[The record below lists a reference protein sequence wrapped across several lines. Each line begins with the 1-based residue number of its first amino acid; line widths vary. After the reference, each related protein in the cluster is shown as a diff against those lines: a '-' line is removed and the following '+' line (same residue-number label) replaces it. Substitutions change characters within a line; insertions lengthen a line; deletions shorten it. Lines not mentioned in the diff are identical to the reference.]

1 LYPSGLRGLS
11 AKELFVGSNPT
22 KTSKKTCVIQIY
34 FVSLYQI
41 KKTMFKVNENS
52 ENQARVVWE
61 QITREWDCVTEDG
74 TEFQVRIVEDG
85 NGVEFWTN
93 LSNDGEVDSWY
104 QPEYDSELYIFI
116 GEILEEGW

>member
-1 LYPSGLRGLS
+1 LCNSN
-11 AKELFVGSNPT
+11 LFR
-22 KTSKKTCVIQIY
+22 I
-34 FVSLYQI
+34 FVSN

-104 QPEYDSELYIFI
+104 EPEYDSELYIFI